1 MLEIKDSHTLPG
13 LNILRSFNKQL
24 DCLLRTEI
32 NGHLPGLKDILNDYS
47 AQLNCLLESDN
58 CESALRL
65 EGILRHHSLKLEKL
79 EKHRFEIYLDAFHLD
94 PIECQKNGATQS
106 EIGSKLE
113 YYEDGTCTPESLK
126 YLSVC
131 MDKFSI
137 QETLSIYEKYQ
148 LEAIGKI
155 KEILIQRAI
164 EKYNQMFETREERVA
179 REQSEIGCVMA
190 EYHTRMEDL
199 HEHLYNRTDGS
210 VV

>member
-13 LNILRSFNKQL
+13 LDILRSFNKQL
-24 DCLLRTEI
+24 DCLLKTEI
-32 NGHLPGLKDILNDYS
+32 DGHLPGLKDILNDYS
-47 AQLNCLLESDN
+47 AQLNYLLEADDR
-58 CESALRL
+58 ESALRL
-65 EGILRHHSLKLEKL
+65 EGILKHHSLKLEKL

-113 YYEDGTCTPESLK
+113 YYEDGTCIAESLK

-137 QETLSIYEKYQ
+137 QETFSIYEKYQ

-155 KEILIQRAI
+155 KETLIQRAI
-164 EKYNQMFETREERVA
+164 DKYNQIFETREERVA
-179 REQSEIGCVMA
+179 LEQSGMGYAMA
-190 EYHTRMEDL
+190 EHHARMEDL
-199 HEHLYNRTDGS
+199 HEHLYDRTDGS